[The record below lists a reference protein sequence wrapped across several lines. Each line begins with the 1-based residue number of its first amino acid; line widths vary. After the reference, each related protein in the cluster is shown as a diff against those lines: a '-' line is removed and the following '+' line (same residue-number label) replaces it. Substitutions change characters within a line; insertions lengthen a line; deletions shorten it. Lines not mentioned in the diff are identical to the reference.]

1 VKADLR
7 REAAARRRE
16 AYNAEPDAPGRLAA
30 AFPPQLM
37 PRAGQIVSGY
47 RAFRT
52 ELDPLPLL
60 TRLAETGASLCLPVT
75 PPMGDAV
82 SVLTFRA
89 WSLGDAL
96 EPSAFGVMEPL
107 PEKPVLEPDILLVPL
122 LAFDSDGIR
131 LGYGAG
137 HYDRTIARLRALKPI
152 IAIGIAY
159 GAQCVPHLP
168 ADPWDQSLDWIVT
181 PDRAYEV
188 GKAS

>member
-7 REAAARRRE
+7 REAAARRRD
-16 AYNAEPDAPGRLAA
+16 AYAAEPDAPSRLAA
-30 AFPPQLM
+30 AFPAELA

-60 TRLAETGASLCLPVT
+60 TLLAEAGASLCLPVT

-82 SVLTFRA
+82 STLTFRA
-89 WSLGDAL
+89 WALGDTL

-107 PEKPVLEPDILLVPL
+107 AEKAALEPDILLVPL
-122 LAFDSDGIR
+122 LAFDVTGIR

-137 HYDRTIARLRALKPI
+137 HYDRTIARLRAVKPI
-152 IAIGIAY
+152 KAIGIGY
-159 GAQCVPHLP
+159 SAQHMPHLP
-168 ADPWDQSLDWIVT
+168 ADPWDQPLDWIVT

-188 GKAS
+188 QRTS